1 MALYGYARI
10 SKKTENIE
18 RQIRN
23 ISKAYP
29 DAVIKREVYTGRS
42 IDRPVF
48 TNLINKLQK
57 GDTLVLDAVSRFS
70 RASDEGF
77 ALYKTLYKRGVNIV
91 FLKQPQMN
99 TDVYRGSVENRIDL
113 TVNSGDS
120 ATDKFLNNLTDIL
133 NSYMMDIV
141 ERQFK
146 IAFDQAEAEVRNL
159 SQRTKEGM
167 ETARLNGKQI
177 GKPKGTKT
185 ETAKAK
191 RTKVLIMTQS
201 RAFGGTYNDVDLIEM
216 AGVNRHSYYKYKKE
230 CLESK
235 RKEYLEQINKEME

>member
-29 DAVIKREVYTGRS
+29 DAIIKREVYSGRTT
-42 IDRPVF
+42 DRPVF
-48 TNLINKLQK
+48 TSLLGKLQK

-77 ALYKTLYKRGVNIV
+77 ALYKKLYQKGVNIV

-99 TDVYRGSVENRIDL
+99 TEVYRGSVENRIDL
-113 TVNSGDS
+113 TVDSGDK
-120 ATDKFLNNLTDIL
+120 ATDKFLSNLTEVL
-133 NSYMMDIV
+133 NDYMMDIV

-146 IAFDQAEAEVRNL
+146 IAFDQAEAEVKNL
-159 SQRTKEGM
+159 SQRTKEGI
-167 ETARLNGKQI
+167 ETARINGKKV
-177 GKPKGTKT
+177 GRPKGSKT
-185 ETAKAK
+185 ETAIAK
-191 RTKVLIMTQS
+191 RTKLLIMTQS
-201 RAFGGTYNDVDLIEM
+201 KAFGGTYRDIDLIEM
-216 AGVNRHSYYKYKKE
+216 AGVCRNSYFKYKKE
-230 CLESK
+230 CREQK
-235 RKEYLEQINKEME
+235 RKEYLEQLEGIL